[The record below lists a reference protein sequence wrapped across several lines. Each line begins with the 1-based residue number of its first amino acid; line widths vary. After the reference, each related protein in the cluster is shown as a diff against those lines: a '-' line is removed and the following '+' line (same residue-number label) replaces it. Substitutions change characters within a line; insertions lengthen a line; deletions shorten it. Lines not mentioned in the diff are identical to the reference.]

1 MLKGSAF
8 RGHTPTVLTLLIGI
22 VASVVTYTAV
32 REYSGA
38 ETDGEF
44 AAQASNHANT
54 IVKGFSQAVFAIE
67 SVGALYDSTENVSQD
82 QFASFVTH
90 LLERFSTITA
100 LGWAPQVLHSERGTV
115 EEAARLAGV
124 TPSALKVRA
133 HRGYQALRKRLGKNG
148 RDRSED

>member
-115 EEAARLAGV
+115 EEAARELFPGFRI
-124 TPSALKVRA
+124 TERHGLC
-133 HRGYQALRKRLGKNG
+133 HQAADVLSCVLYSSPCGQ
-148 RDRSED
+148 